1 MLRFN
6 SLVQFQS
13 ILTFL
18 IMFSV
23 QYIVNLI
30 FFLLSDSIAK
40 MIQLEKCLFD
50 GGASPQDIALVIS
63 TAAKRGSP
71 FSITPGKDL

>member
-1 MLRFN
+1 
-6 SLVQFQS
+6 
-13 ILTFL
+13 
-18 IMFSV
+18 
-23 QYIVNLI
+23 
-30 FFLLSDSIAK
+30 

-71 FSITPGKDL
+71 FPITPGEDLLLFESLSKSLI

>member
-1 MLRFN
+1 
-6 SLVQFQS
+6 
-13 ILTFL
+13 
-18 IMFSV
+18 
-23 QYIVNLI
+23 
-30 FFLLSDSIAK
+30 

-71 FSITPGKDL
+71 FPITPGKDL